1 MKPPTSSTFRHTAR
15 HSSEAG
21 RPRALGLRL
30 RVRLRRWQLDR
41 ELADGC
47 FCDTSRQRAL
57 RASQLTDPLTCR
69 ELARSL
75 RQVVARAQTPR
86 AAWLGSTVPVV
97 REVVMAWQEAL
108 LGLAEQ
114 LEQAVGLN
122 SRGVARVHLLLT
134 DGAGPLFN
142 PAPERSLG
150 EAIWWIAD
158 GLQSCRPHD
167 WGCPVVLKLDP
178 DHVGWTCAHCG
189 AIATTDD
196 PAVRP
201 A

>member
-1 MKPPTSSTFRHTAR
+1 
-15 HSSEAG
+15 
-21 RPRALGLRL
+21 
-30 RVRLRRWQLDR
+30 
-41 ELADGC
+41 
-47 FCDTSRQRAL
+47 
-57 RASQLTDPLTCR
+57 
-69 ELARSL
+69 L
-75 RQVVARAQTPR
+75 RQVVTRAQTPR
-86 AAWLGSTVPVV
+86 AALLGSAVPVV
-97 REVVMAWQEAL
+97 REIVIVWQEAL

-114 LEQAVGLN
+114 LEQPVQLN
-122 SRGVARVHLLLT
+122 PRGVTRVHLLLT
-134 DGAGPLFN
+134 DGAGPLYN

-158 GLQSCRPHD
+158 GLQSCPPHD
-167 WGCPVVLKLDP
+167 WGCPVIIKLDP